1 MTAKKRNQ
9 DAACSVS
16 SRAARVRS
24 RPRRSR
30 CSRETWTRRASTTYF
45 ESYST
50 YREIKDARFHALRK
64 AYLAAKSKLAHY
76 IGVR

>member
-1 MTAKKRNQ
+1 MTAKKKSGR
-9 DAACSVS
+9 SVQRKLEGRKGS
-16 SRAARVRS
+16 LTPEEKSMLQGDVDK
-24 RPRRSR
+24 
-30 CSRETWTRRASTTYF
+30 EGFDYVF